1 MTNEPQASQAG
12 DATTDA
18 TTMGAASTDATER
31 FRQGDNV
38 RDLYEQMRPDQRTA
52 MAGEFIRLLGLADDP
67 QAEQFR
73 QQFQRHT
80 QTASVATD
88 ELLSAD
94 EVAGVDSYVRQRHPE
109 MIEQLL
115 RHPVTESA
123 LKAPGAQSHD
133 EERVPANAAK
143 IMPTE
148 NVATSGAAY
157 GSAWMMM
164 ELGGEEANRLVEDPH
179 EEAVTP
185 EGELEREQRAFE
197 VGGEEGE
204 RSSLEPPEPTS

>member
-1 MTNEPQASQAG
+1 MTNEPQSSQAG
-12 DATTDA
+12 DTTTDV
-18 TTMGAASTDATER
+18 TTMDAASTDATER

-52 MAGEFIRLLGLADDP
+52 MAGEFIRLLGLAEDS

-80 QTASVATD
+80 QGSTEAAD

-94 EVAGVDSYVRQRHPE
+94 EVAGVDSYVRGKHPE

-115 RHPVTESA
+115 RHPVMESA
-123 LKAPGAQSHD
+123 LKTSGARSHG
-133 EERVPANAAK
+133 EEHVPANADK

-157 GSAWMMM
+157 ASGWMMM
-164 ELGGEEANRLVEDPH
+164 EVGGEEADRLVEDPH
-179 EEAVTP
+179 EGAVTS
-185 EGELEREQRAFE
+185 EGEREQKQRALE
-197 VGGEEGE
+197 DSGEEGAE
-204 RSSLEPPEPTS
+204 GE

>member
-1 MTNEPQASQAG
+1 MTNEPQSSQAG
-12 DATTDA
+12 DTTTDV
-18 TTMGAASTDATER
+18 TTMDAANTDATER

-52 MAGEFIRLLGLADDP
+52 MAGEFIRLLGLAEDP

-80 QTASVATD
+80 QGSTEAAD

-94 EVAGVDSYVRQRHPE
+94 EVAGVDSYVRGKHPE

-115 RHPVTESA
+115 RHPVMESA
-123 LKAPGAQSHD
+123 LKMPGARSHG
-133 EERVPANAAK
+133 EEHVPANADK

-157 GSAWMMM
+157 ASGWMMM
-164 ELGGEEANRLVEDPH
+164 EVGGEEADRLVEDPH
-179 EEAVTP
+179 EGAVTS
-185 EGELEREQRAFE
+185 EGEREQKQRALE
-197 VGGEEGE
+197 DSGEEGAE
-204 RSSLEPPEPTS
+204 GE

>member
-1 MTNEPQASQAG
+1 MTNEPQSSQAG
-12 DATTDA
+12 DTTTDV
-18 TTMGAASTDATER
+18 TTMDAASTDATER

-80 QTASVATD
+80 QGSTEATD

-94 EVAGVDSYVRQRHPE
+94 EVAGVDSYVREKHPE

-123 LKAPGAQSHD
+123 LKMPGARSHGA
-133 EERVPANAAK
+133 EHVPANAAK

-148 NVATSGAAY
+148 NVATSG
-157 GSAWMMM
+157 GR
-164 ELGGEEANRLVEDPH
+164 G
-179 EEAVTP
+179 
-185 EGELEREQRAFE
+185 
-197 VGGEEGE
+197 
-204 RSSLEPPEPTS
+204 

>member
-1 MTNEPQASQAG
+1 MTDMTNEPQSSQAG
-12 DATTDA
+12 DATTDV
-18 TTMGAASTDATER
+18 TTMDAASTDATER

-52 MAGEFIRLLGLADDP
+52 MAGEFIRLLGLANDP

-80 QTASVATD
+80 QIAAVEKD

-94 EVAGVDSYVRQRHPE
+94 EVAKVDSYVREKHPE

-123 LKAPGAQSHD
+123 LKMPGARSHG
-133 EERVPANAAK
+133 EEHVPANAAK

-157 GSAWMMM
+157 DSAWMMM
-164 ELGGEEANRLVEDPH
+164 ELGGEESNRLVEDPH
-179 EEAVTP
+179 EGAVTS
-185 EGELEREQRAFE
+185 EGEREQEQRAFE
-197 VGGEEGE
+197 DGGEDGEG
-204 RSSLEPPEPTS
+204 SA